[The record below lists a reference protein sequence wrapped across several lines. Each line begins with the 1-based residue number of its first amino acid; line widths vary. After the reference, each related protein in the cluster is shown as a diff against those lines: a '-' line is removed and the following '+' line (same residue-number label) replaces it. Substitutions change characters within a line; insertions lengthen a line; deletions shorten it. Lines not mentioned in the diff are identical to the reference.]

1 MNNHQSPLA
10 VVMRMMIIVSVVVS
24 LSQLEI
30 KNNNRKL
37 LRLIKFN
44 HRNNSN
50 KMGIK
55 LLKITGKIVKT
66 RLILQI

>member
-1 MNNHQSPLA
+1 
-10 VVMRMMIIVSVVVS
+10 MRMMIIVSVVVS